1 MQWTV
6 IYHHPDTGFSTLELN
21 GPMDAE
27 AAYEKA
33 QEKISGD
40 VIVMV
45 KGLHKAWEPEKG
57 WLNDYTPPCKTD
69 AQLHDLYEI

>member
-6 IYHHPDTGFSTLELN
+6 IYHQVDTGFSTLELN

-33 QEKISGD
+33 QEQVNGD
-40 VIVMV
+40 VIAMV
-45 KGLHKAWEPEKG
+45 KGIHKVWEAEKG
-57 WLNDYTPPCKTD
+57 WLNDPMLPNKTD